1 MHPTGIC
8 PRCDDPIDG
17 RHGRVFCRP
26 CAKERITLINRNRMR
41 ALRRGLPP
49 PLRTCVS
56 CPTTV
61 GPKRLFCAVCFKA
74 RKRLALR
81 IYNQRPEVKARY
93 RERARRP
100 KQKLSSYARQQSPR
114 YKARKRELYRFRY
127 QPKSGEVIA
136 CQTLMC
142 KGTFTRN
149 RWNGR
154 RMFCNPCRWANGYVS
169 HGWRRPGR
177 GPDAKPRD
185 RRVDVRRAA

>member
-1 MHPTGIC
+1 MPTGIC

-100 KQKLSSYARQQSPR
+100 KQKLVAYARAQRPG
-114 YKARKRELYRFRY
+114 YKARKRARDNARY
-127 QPKSGEVIA
+127 VPVTPRTER

-142 KGTFTRN
+142 KGTFIRT

-154 RMFCNPCRWANGYVS
+154 RMFCEECRRLFGIVPKWQRS
-169 HGWRRPGR
+169 
-177 GPDAKPRD
+177 KQL
-185 RRVDVRRAA
+185 RRAA